1 VFCGGSERGAL
12 ILLSFSFSW
21 MSTYQLFHNQNMRM
35 NEGENCTDFFI
46 TTIRE
51 GMKEKIIPCAYHTST
66 KRSFHTLRMKAK
78 LPIHCENS

>member
-1 VFCGGSERGAL
+1 
-12 ILLSFSFSW
+12 
-21 MSTYQLFHNQNMRM
+21 MRM